1 MKNFNFLSM
10 GVMALLMVVAVGCT
24 TMRGTSGEYDEYSE
38 DRTSRRVYVDP
49 SYYGSDQIIFQRD
62 PFTGRYYQ
70 VNPYG
75 YYSGRSSYYGGNY
88 SNRNYNY
95 RDNRNQPTQE
105 RRAESQKKVN
115 EARKIILGKDR

>member
-10 GVMALLMVVAVGCT
+10 GVVALLMVVAVGCT

-38 DRTSRRVYVDP
+38 DRSSRRVYVDP

-70 VNPYG
+70 VSPYG
-75 YYSGRSSYYGGNY
+75 YSPGRSPYYGRNY

-95 RDNRNQPTQE
+95 RDNRNQQSQE
-105 RRAESQKKVN
+105 QRAESQKKIN
-115 EARKIILGKDR
+115 EARSIILGKDR

>member
-1 MKNFNFLSM
+1 MKNFNFLST
-10 GVMALLMVVAVGCT
+10 GIIALLMVATVGCT
-24 TMRGTSGEYDEYSE
+24 TLRGGEYDEYSE
-38 DRTSRRVYVDP
+38 DRSSRRVYVDP

-70 VNPYG
+70 VSPYG
-75 YYSGRSSYYGGNY
+75 YSPGRSSYYDRNY

-105 RRAESQKKVN
+105 QRAESQKKVN
-115 EARKIILGKDR
+115 EARNIILGKNR